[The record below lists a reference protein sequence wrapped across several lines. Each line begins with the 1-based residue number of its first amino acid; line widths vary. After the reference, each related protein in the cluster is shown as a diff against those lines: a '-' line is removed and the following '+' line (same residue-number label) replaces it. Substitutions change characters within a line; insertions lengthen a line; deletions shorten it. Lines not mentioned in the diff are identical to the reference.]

1 MLNQPAL
8 IDQRVWTQ
16 PCALVT
22 TDVESAWDV
31 LSHLLDEAGFRLT
44 TEVDNALSNGCY
56 FISAPQVQA
65 QAQELA
71 RWSEAQLLER
81 LRQLDACIAKTKT
94 ASNR

>member
-8 IDQRVWTQ
+8 IDQWVWTQ

-44 TEVDNALSNGCY
+44 TGCY